1 MRPVRG
7 ARPAWDVV
15 AARRG
20 HSREGHPE
28 GDDLDEEAGA
38 RVGGGKVTATFRGNS
53 RAATMEDAEKKIALT
68 LYELFRDAV
77 LGKIGEPAAEKQDR

>member
-1 MRPVRG
+1 
-7 ARPAWDVV
+7 
-15 AARRG
+15 
-20 HSREGHPE
+20 
-28 GDDLDEEAGA
+28 
-38 RVGGGKVTATFRGNS
+38 VGGGKVTATFRGNS